1 MVGSKT
7 DLEQQVTEL
16 IIEALDLEDVVPD
29 DIDANEN
36 LFEGGLGLD
45 SIDALEIAVA
55 LSQKYGIQVK
65 ADDDET
71 VAVFRSVSSLA
82 KFVSEQ
88 ADIAS

>member
-1 MVGSKT
+1 M
-7 DLEQQVTEL
+7 EQQVTEL